1 MAVLALQTA
10 SESYLV
16 GLFEDA
22 QLCAIHAHRVTVM
35 KKDIDLARRIR
46 GERSQDLIGEN
57 SKRGETLLETEGP
70 QIKRIKDQIMASNH
84 K

>member
-46 GERSQDLIGEN
+46 GERYQDLIGEN
-57 SKRGETLLETEGP
+57 PRRGDSLETEGP

>member
-22 QLCAIHAHRVTVM
+22 KLCAIHAHRVTVM

-46 GERSQDLIGEN
+46 GERYQDLIGEN

>member
-46 GERSQDLIGEN
+46 GERYQDLIGEN

>member
-1 MAVLALQTA
+1 MLAIQEA

-35 KKDIDLARRIR
+35 KKDMDLARRIR
-46 GERSQDLIGEN
+46 GENYRDRTETKP
-57 SKRGETLLETEGP
+57 SKAESLETQVA
-70 QIKRIKDQIMASNH
+70 QINKIKQQIMTFGR

>member
-1 MAVLALQTA
+1 MAVLALQEA

-16 GLFEDA
+16 GLFEDS

-35 KKDIDLARRIR
+35 KKDMDLARRIR
-46 GERSQDLIGEN
+46 GEHYRDFREEN
-57 SKRGETLLETEGP
+57 PKKGETLETEVA
-70 QIKRIKDQIMASNH
+70 QIKKIKDQIMASNH

>member
-46 GERSQDLIGEN
+46 GERYQDLIGEN
-57 SKRGETLLETEGP
+57 PRRVDSLETEGP

>member
-35 KKDIDLARRIR
+35 KKDMDLARRIR
-46 GERSQDLIGEN
+46 GEQYRDFREEN
-57 SKRGETLLETEGP
+57 PRKGETLETEAA
-70 QIKRIKDQIMASNH
+70 QIKKIKDQIMASNH